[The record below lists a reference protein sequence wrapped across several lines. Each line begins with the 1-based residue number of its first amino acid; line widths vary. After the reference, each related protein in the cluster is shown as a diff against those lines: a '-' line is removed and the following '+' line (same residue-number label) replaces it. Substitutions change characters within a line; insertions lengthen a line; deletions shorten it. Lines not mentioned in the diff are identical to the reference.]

1 MDTALN
7 NGFRDK
13 LIEKQGGPE
22 KAMKP
27 MPLKEYMDA
36 AIAKIES
43 GERKEIAV
51 GFAEMGAGAWRKT
64 FGGMLE
70 KMGNR
75 G

>member
-1 MDTALN
+1 VDTPLN
-7 NGFRDK
+7 NGHRDE

-27 MPLKEYMDA
+27 MPLNEYMDA

-51 GFAEMGAGAWRKT
+51 GFAEMGVNAWRAA
-64 FGGMLE
+64 FQPALDR
-70 KMGNR
+70 MGNR